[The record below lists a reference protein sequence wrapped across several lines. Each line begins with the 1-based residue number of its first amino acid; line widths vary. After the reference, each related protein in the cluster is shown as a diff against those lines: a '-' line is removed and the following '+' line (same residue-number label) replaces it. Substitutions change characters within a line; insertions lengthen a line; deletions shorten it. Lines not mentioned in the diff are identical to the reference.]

1 MLYIFTIVE
10 DKRTLKLET
19 ITESLN
25 SGAMLKA
32 KLILNGL
39 HPSEIARL
47 LESSPPRERRII
59 WEMFNHK
66 NDGEVLLEVGEEVR
80 SSLIESMDD
89 ESLLAAT
96 KGLDIDDLADLLVEL
111 PEKVISE
118 ALNGMDYQYRNRL
131 EGVLNYPEDTAGG
144 LMNTDTITIRP
155 DVTLDVVLR
164 YLRLRGEMPDNTDNI
179 IVVDRYNRYIGTLS
193 VTDLLCKE
201 PEQLVSETMI
211 EDDIVIEA
219 KAPATEVI
227 SIFEDRDL
235 VSAPVVDEKNLLLGR
250 ITIDDV
256 VDEIRE
262 ESESTIL
269 HMAGLTDE
277 EDVFA
282 PVIPSARRRGIWLGI
297 NLITAL
303 IAAWVI
309 SLFQNTIEQ
318 VVALAVLMPI
328 VASMGGIA
336 GMQTLT
342 LVIRGIALGNIRKK
356 NSKSLLIKELM
367 VGVLN
372 SLLWS
377 VIIGTIA
384 SYWFENYL
392 IGFVIAFA
400 MISNLVFAA
409 VSGVALPIILKRIG
423 IDPALAGG
431 VLLTTITDVLGFF
444 SFLGLGSLILL

>member
-1 MLYIFTIVE
+1 MPE

-47 LESSPPRERRII
+47 LESPPPRERRII

-282 PVIPSARRRGIWLGI
+282 PVVPSARRRGIWLGI

>member
-1 MLYIFTIVE
+1 
-10 DKRTLKLET
+10 
-19 ITESLN
+19 
-25 SGAMLKA
+25 
-32 KLILNGL
+32 
-39 HPSEIARL
+39 
-47 LESSPPRERRII
+47 
-59 WEMFNHK
+59 
-66 NDGEVLLEVGEEVR
+66 
-80 SSLIESMDD
+80 
-89 ESLLAAT
+89 
-96 KGLDIDDLADLLVEL
+96 
-111 PEKVISE
+111 
-118 ALNGMDYQYRNRL
+118 
-131 EGVLNYPEDTAGG
+131 
-144 LMNTDTITIRP
+144 
-155 DVTLDVVLR
+155 
-164 YLRLRGEMPDNTDNI
+164 MPDNTDNI

-219 KAPATEVI
+219 KAPAAEVI

-235 VSAPVVDEKNLLLGR
+235 ISAPVVDEKNLLLGR

-282 PVIPSARRRGIWLGI
+282 PVVPSARRRGIWLGI

>member
-1 MLYIFTIVE
+1 MPE

-282 PVIPSARRRGIWLGI
+282 PVVPSARRRGIWLGI

>member
-1 MLYIFTIVE
+1 MPE

-131 EGVLNYPEDTAGG
+131 EGVLNFPEDTAGG

-219 KAPATEVI
+219 KAPAKEVI

-235 VSAPVVDEKNLLLGR
+235 VSAPVVDDKNLLLGR

-303 IAAWVI
+303 MAAWVI

-377 VIIGTIA
+377 IIIGTIA

-423 IDPALAGG
+423 VDPALAGG

>member
-1 MLYIFTIVE
+1 MPE